1 MRRIQLDNPNRGG
14 ILGMSA
20 TLAATSF
27 PNRTSPVRRGVWVLE
42 QVLGE
47 RIPPP
52 PPDIPELKDEE
63 HPDVK
68 DLTLRQRT
76 EAHTSDP
83 TCATCHRALDPIGF
97 GLENFDAIG
106 RWREKNHEGIP
117 IDSVGALPSG
127 ETFSSPDE
135 LKDLLKKREPELAR
149 NLTERFM
156 AYALGRH
163 LEGYDEV
170 VIDQLMSR
178 IAEDDYRVQTILTE
192 VITSYLFTHRTVEK
206 IL

>member
-1 MRRIQLDNPNRGG
+1 M
-14 ILGMSA
+14 
-20 TLAATSF
+20 
-27 PNRTSPVRRGVWVLE
+27 
-42 QVLGE
+42 
-47 RIPPP
+47 
-52 PPDIPELKDEE
+52 
-63 HPDVK
+63 
-68 DLTLRQRT
+68 
-76 EAHTSDP
+76 
-83 TCATCHRALDPIGF
+83 LDPIGF

-106 RWREKNHEGIP
+106 RWREENHEGIP
-117 IDSVGALPSG
+117 IDSVGELPSG
-127 ETFSSPDE
+127 ETFSSPNE

-170 VIDQLMSR
+170 VIDQLMAR

-192 VITSYLFTHRTVEK
+192 VITSYLFTHRAVEK